1 MTYYLYLDVYPRQF
15 NTLGMKEPKHLE
27 YEFEENYCFKTS
39 KGWLYIDVREGKH
52 VGVAAY
58 LQECPQY
65 RQQAWN
71 NERYLLHPNVVD
83 CPFNK
88 IMRLNEDFDVYIK
101 VMTTKKTIH

>member
-1 MTYYLYLDVYPRQF
+1 MTYYLYLDVYPMPV
-15 NTLGMKEPKHLE
+15 NSLNMKEPKHLE
-27 YEFEENYCFKTS
+27 YEFEENYCIRTS
-39 KGWLYIDVREGKH
+39 KGWLYIDVQDRKS

-58 LQECPQY
+58 LPNRPNHREDVL
-65 RQQAWN
+65 ASG
-71 NERYLLHPNVVD
+71 RYLLHPNVID